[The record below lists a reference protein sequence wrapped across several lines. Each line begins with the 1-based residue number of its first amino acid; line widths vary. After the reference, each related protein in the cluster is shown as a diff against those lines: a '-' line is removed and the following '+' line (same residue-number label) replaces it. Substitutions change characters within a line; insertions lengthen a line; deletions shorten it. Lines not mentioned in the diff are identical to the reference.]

1 MAKRHTD
8 TGIFDQQWFQ
18 QLAPAYKCFWFY
30 LCAKCDHAGIWDVNL
45 PLAKFYIGSEEI
57 GEVDEVLKLFEDRI
71 VDLGNDKWYLKK
83 YVSFHHGETLHQ
95 NNNFHN
101 SIIKSLDRYGLVEK
115 NKESEENE
123 YIVKSEPG
131 EKKKV
136 IKQPNS
142 RRKLNKPSLEQVRE
156 YCKER
161 KNEVDAQQ
169 FLNHYES
176 NGWKIGKVTMADWKA
191 SVRTWEKND
200 QKNKINSR
208 VYIDP
213 NNKEVDHGF

>member
-18 QLAPAYKCFWFY
+18 QLKPPYKCFWFY
-30 LCAKCDHAGIWDVNL
+30 ICAKCDHAGIWDVNL

-57 GEVDEVLKLFEDRI
+57 GGAGEVLKLFEDRI
-71 VDLGNDKWYLKK
+71 IDLGNDKWYLKK

-101 SIIKSLDRYGLVEK
+101 SIIKSLEKHGLVEK
-115 NKESEENE
+115 DKESEND

-131 EKKKV
+131 DKKKI
-136 IKQPNS
+136 IKKINS
-142 RRKLNKPSLEQVRE
+142 RRKLNRPTFDQIKE

-161 KNEVDAQQ
+161 ENEVDAQQ
-169 FLNHYES
+169 FLNHYDS
-176 NGWKIGKVTMADWKA
+176 NGWKIGKATMVDW
-191 SVRTWEKND
+191 
-200 QKNKINSR
+200 
-208 VYIDP
+208 
-213 NNKEVDHGF
+213 